1 MLRLFKFFVVFLV
14 ASLAAG
20 FVGWAAMIHDEMAD
34 AELAL
39 ATGRLE
45 VAEKAYNSVL
55 GKVEKIQFFF
65 PGTADEIFSRK
76 AAISYWQGDYEA
88 NVQSF
93 FSGRELVDGLNLNQA
108 LVAANSVVR
117 MGSENGDVTSVLDS
131 LDRGIAVYEGLM
143 NDYGDEEDVAFNYEY
158 LIKRRDRLIDEDQVI
173 PERLGHPLGREGG
186 LPDDFDGELDEVHI
200 FVPMRV
206 DELEMIEEP
215 TIGTDETIRR
225 RG

>member
-1 MLRLFKFFVVFLV
+1 MFRLFRVFVVFLTL
-14 ASLAAG
+14 SLVAG
-20 FVGWAAMIHDEMAD
+20 FVWWSAMIQSQLAG
-34 AELAL
+34 AERAL

-45 VAEKAYNSVL
+45 VAEQAYKSVL
-55 GKVEKIQFFF
+55 GEVERVRFLFSD
-65 PGTADEIFSRK
+65 TADEIISRQ
-76 AAISYWQGDYEA
+76 AAISYWKGDYQE
-88 NVQSF
+88 NVTRF
-93 FSGRELVDGLNLNQA
+93 FSGQELVDGLNLNQS

-117 MGSENGDVTSVLDS
+117 IGSQNGDRRSVLDS
-131 LDRGIAVYEGLM
+131 LDRAIAIYEELM
-143 NDYGDEEDVAFNYEY
+143 EVHGDHEDVAFNYEY
-158 LIKRRDRLIDEDQVI
+158 LIKRRDLLLSEDQVA

-186 LPDDFDGELDEVHI
+186 VPDDFDGELDEVHI

>member
-65 PGTADEIFSRK
+65 PGTADEIFSR
-76 AAISYWQGDYEA
+76 Q
-88 NVQSF
+88 QSPI
-93 FSGRELVDGLNLNQA
+93 G
-108 LVAANSVVR
+108 
-117 MGSENGDVTSVLDS
+117 
-131 LDRGIAVYEGLM
+131 RGIT
-143 NDYGDEEDVAFNYEY
+143 
-158 LIKRRDRLIDEDQVI
+158 KRMSRVFFQ
-173 PERLGHPLGREGG
+173 GG
-186 LPDDFDGELDEVHI
+186 SWSMV
-200 FVPMRV
+200 
-206 DELEMIEEP
+206 
-215 TIGTDETIRR
+215 
-225 RG
+225 